1 MPWLEKGTV
10 NLRYDYMM
18 VSYDD
23 FRDVTA
29 GGRAGAEPLFELDA
43 SVVQF
48 FVSAWF

>member
-1 MPWLEKGTV
+1 MPWLEKGSV

-23 FRDVTA
+23 FRDVIA
-29 GGRAGAEPLFELDA
+29 GGRAGSELLFDLDA
-43 SVVQF
+43 NVIQF